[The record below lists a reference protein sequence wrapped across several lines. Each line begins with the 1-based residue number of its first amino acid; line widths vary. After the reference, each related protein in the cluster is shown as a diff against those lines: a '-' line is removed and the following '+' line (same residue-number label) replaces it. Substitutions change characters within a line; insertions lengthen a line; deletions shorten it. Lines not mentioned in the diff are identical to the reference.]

1 MTIQLSPV
9 IAAERADLGAGFSAR
24 RVEPGRLGA
33 AADPIMGFDHYR
45 MNAVTFAPHPHAGFS
60 AVSYLF
66 EDSAGGLR
74 NRDSLGNDFAV
85 GAGGVIWTQA
95 GSGVQHDELPAEP
108 GREVHGLQIFI
119 NLSAAAKDTAPE
131 VLHLDGAAVPVHT
144 TPGGSTIR
152 VVVGRYRGTVSELQP
167 LEPADLLDIGIAPG
181 DEIEVPL
188 AAGWNLLV
196 YAESGEVQ
204 IAADSG
210 EGELRAGEALAAS
223 APGAAGT
230 VRIASAAG
238 ARVVLLG
245 GRALQEPVVQYG
257 PFIMN
262 NEAQIRAAARRYQGG
277 AMGRLEPPA

>member
-95 GSGVQHDELPAEP
+95 GSGVQHDELPAE
-108 GREVHGLQIFI
+108 
-119 NLSAAAKDTAPE
+119 
-131 VLHLDGAAVPVHT
+131 PVHT